1 MGWFDKWFAT
11 TQRAPSAL
19 ERLARQFDDFA
30 ALAMRAIPVDSY
42 ARHPRKQRNAIAFH
56 FGAADHLA
64 GQEGLGETE
73 TLALYVRFLQKY
85 PVVATPESGSVTRLI
100 EEFRLDDERKR
111 YVQEGREAMQLWQL
125 QGSEDAPKRLSEML
139 RLMQG

>member
-1 MGWFDKWFAT
+1 MGWFDKWFGGAP
-11 TQRAPSAL
+11 RAPSAFEGL
-19 ERLARQFDDFA
+19 VQQFDAFA
-30 ALAMRAIPVDSY
+30 GLAMRAIPADSY
-42 ARHPRKQRNAIAFH
+42 ARHPRKQRNTIAFH

-64 GQEGLGETE
+64 GQAGLGETE

-85 PVVATPESGSVTRLI
+85 PVLTAPESGSVTRLI
-100 EEFRLDDERKR
+100 EEFSRDDERKR